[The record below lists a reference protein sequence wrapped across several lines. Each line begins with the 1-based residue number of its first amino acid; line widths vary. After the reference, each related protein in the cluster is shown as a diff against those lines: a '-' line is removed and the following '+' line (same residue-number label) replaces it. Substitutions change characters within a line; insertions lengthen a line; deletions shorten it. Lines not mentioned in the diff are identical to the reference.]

1 MPFKD
6 HPMVTKPKQMVE
18 IEERKKLEI
27 VVVAAEEEPPKI
39 SEEALLKWIAKL
51 PRLKH
56 RLQ

>member
-1 MPFKD
+1 
-6 HPMVTKPKQMVE
+6 MVTKPKQMVE